1 MMPLTLKSQVCW
13 IVYFC
18 LALLIQNV
26 ELIHQSKLFHE
37 FFEFYQQAIPKISQL
52 VKASIDPK
60 SMVVAVPIIYT
71 EILIGMLLC
80 PLFVFS
86 NKGPLVVGIGKRNA
100 VSMILLSLLAY
111 LPIVLLLYGNTLPAD
126 ATRKGRMAYYLM
138 TDPSSSVFYFWFFGH
153 AGLALEYVFFVAIK
167 KAFKRQ

>member
-18 LALLIQNV
+18 LALLVQNA

-37 FFEFYQQAIPKISQL
+37 IFAFYQQAIPKISQL

-60 SMVVAVPIIYT
+60 SMVVAAPIIYT
-71 EILIGMLLC
+71 EIVIGILLC
-80 PLFVFS
+80 PLFVFI
-86 NKGPLVVGIGKRNA
+86 NKGPLVIGIDKRNA

-111 LPIVLLLYGNTLPAD
+111 LPIVLLLFVNTLPTD

-138 TDPSSSVFYFWFFGH
+138 TDPSSSVFYFWIFGH
-153 AGLALEYVFFVAIK
+153 TGLALEYVLFVAFK
-167 KAFKRQ
+167 KALKRQ